1 MKGGRRGMKGGRK
14 GNRTSNGKRGICLA
28 LAALIGLLGAAG
40 CGGMWPSDGSRWDP
54 VSPVEAPDAAGTETQ
69 MPDAAGTET
78 QMPEAA
84 GTEMQTPES
93 GFFGTGTDGNALFD
107 GSRFP
112 GSVTALEYA
121 GPGKLLVCADALSL
135 YDAASDQILGEYR
148 FPGETPLFRGFYPI
162 DGGYVL
168 FGDFLGKPLE
178 GGTDETSGGQGE
190 AMTENAENPGMTV
203 ITGNEEGLRCW
214 FFDEHLGLLKSLDL
228 HRLLKEQEG
237 WIVEQSAAV
246 SRDGTKIAISSAGSG
261 KTYLYSVTENTFRVL
276 LQTSAEVKSGNLRY
290 LDPGNLC
297 FTGQSGSSSLEGLIF
312 TGIAIPEGQSN
323 SVPIYGTIREDGS
336 GLNCHTLSDYPLSG
350 EMIPYE
356 EEIWFPEDFQKAS
369 GKLLVTDREGQ
380 IVRRVELEGEDTGA
394 DGIFGSDSGKYL
406 ATAGIPGDIN
416 QWKGG
421 WRLRIYDAATGSIL
435 WEHPVGTD
443 TGAYEGVSIRVRI
456 LDEQRECIVV
466 LGRGEHTLVESY
478 AF

>member
-1 MKGGRRGMKGGRK
+1 MKSSRKEMKGGRK

-78 QMPEAA
+78 QMPE
-84 GTEMQTPES
+84 S
-93 GFFGTGTDGNALFD
+93 GFFGTGTGTDGNALFD

-121 GPGKLLVCADALSL
+121 GPGKLLVCADGLSL

-178 GGTDETSGGQGE
+178 GGTDEMSDGQGE

-290 LDPGNLC
+290 LGPGNLC
-297 FTGQSGSSSLEGLIF
+297 FTGQSGSSPLEGLIF

-435 WEHPVGTD
+435 WEQTVGTD